1 VPDHAAVDIAVR
13 MVQAD
18 RRAARYPGLVNAVL
32 RRIGREGAADLATAS
47 PTVDIPEWL
56 GARWRAAYGA
66 DVCATIA
73 AALREPPPLDV
84 SVKQDAEDWAAR
96 LRGHVLASG
105 TVRLAAQGA
114 VSRLPGF
121 DEGGWWVQDAAAAL
135 PARLLGDVAGQR
147 VADLC
152 AAPGGKSVQLALAGA
167 NVTAVD
173 RSGPRMGRLQSN
185 FARLGLTCET
195 VVADVLSWEAEP
207 FDAVLLDAPCLA
219 TGTIRRH
226 PDVSWLKRESDLVS
240 LVDVQR
246 RLLDRAVA
254 LTRPGGRLVY
264 SVCSLEPE
272 EGERQ
277 TTALLERYPG
287 LSREPIAAEEVGGWG
302 EMLTDA
308 GELRS
313 LPSHL
318 PNADP
323 RLAGLDGFFA
333 ARLRKN

>member
-1 VPDHAAVDIAVR
+1 
-13 MVQAD
+13 
-18 RRAARYPGLVNAVL
+18 
-32 RRIGREGAADLATAS
+32 
-47 PTVDIPEWL
+47 
-56 GARWRAAYGA
+56 
-66 DVCATIA
+66 
-73 AALREPPPLDV
+73 
-84 SVKQDAEDWAAR
+84 

-114 VSRLPGF
+114 ISRLPGF

-277 TTALLERYPG
+277 VTALLERHPG
-287 LSREPIAAEEVGGWG
+287 LTREPVAAEEVGGWG